1 MFIYFLALFLILI
14 IHLYYRLP
22 FWLLSIF
29 WFFTPFICYKLKL
42 ITNTQGIITLFLILN
57 VIIIG
62 NFSHLRRLFFT
73 LPLLRVFNSKD
84 RINWQRF
91 KNIDDGWLV
100 TDFEKALYNGQPDFS
115 QHISESPPSQAA
127 RDFLNRMGEKSD
139 LSPERYRQFLGD
151 HGIAALAIEKNYSG
165 HGFNRRD
172 VAHIIN
178 GISQYNP
185 LLAALIGIINT
196 ESVIS
201 LINRHG
207 TEQQREDYLYAFAQG
222 DKQPFL
228 NTTFLYELLENGRSS
243 IEGRI
248 ETDLFNGNE
257 TVGIRLS
264 FSDIIMLGTARS
276 SVFYLAV
283 NLSDFTNVLSNHTHL
298 GTVLCLLDSD
308 HDDIEVTPGNEVYK
322 GLFKYYRCSAK
333 DIFIPLNKI
342 IGGERA
348 INSGIKQLFLNQA
361 QGAGVWPAAVS
372 RYIQDSASYFSWY
385 FAHIKKQNSRPL
397 MDYRLVRKQLNRQF
411 SYRQRL
417 INVQQAAFI
426 NGDNPL
432 MSYTN
437 ILFKNSLFDAS
448 LQQLNWLR
456 TILGSH
462 AHQIKSEHKL
472 NQYFRVKHL
481 SMELDGHSHEINQLP
496 LMKKVALSAHPWYK
510 LEIAE
515 LNKQRIDSK
524 KVDKLLFKHI
534 AYILHNL
541 VKVWVYAIRTSWFGR
556 FFWRKSKHKNRIRR
570 LSSSYALVADL
581 ALIKWSLRKDNN
593 TEFTAFLA
601 KCNQHLVTQMA
612 VLSEYRDHKNHDMR
626 RFVLKQSLR
635 DSYYLC
641 QKSLNQTINSA
652 FSHYTSLLL
661 KILIFPFGKPFHP
674 AGFATDEALE
684 PLPESGLQH
693 PIQATRS
700 ITRVAD
706 ASHQLLAAKKIET
719 AVTNATG
726 LTVTSKN
733 YQVLIDRSL
742 AAGIISV
749 EQAEQLRAAYD
760 AIHDLEIINH
770 FGIHY
775 DQQNHS

>member
-1 MFIYFLALFLILI
+1 M
-14 IHLYYRLP
+14 
-22 FWLLSIF
+22 LSIF

-73 LPLLRVFNSKD
+73 LPFLSVFNSKD

-91 KNIDDGWLV
+91 KNIDDDWLV
-100 TDFEKALYNGQPDFS
+100 TDFEKALYNGQPNFNV
-115 QHISESPPSQAA
+115 QIPESSPSQAA
-127 RDFLNRMGEKSD
+127 QNFLNRIGQKTD
-139 LSPERYRQFLGD
+139 LSPERYRRFLSD
-151 HGIAALAIEKNYSG
+151 HGIAALAISKKHDG

-201 LINRHG
+201 LINRNG
-207 TEQQREDYLYAFAQG
+207 TPPQREEYLPAFSKG

-248 ETDLFNGNE
+248 ETDLYNDQE
-257 TVGIRLS
+257 TIGIRLS
-264 FSDIIMLGTARS
+264 FSDIIMLGTNRS

-283 NLSDFTNVLSNHTHL
+283 NLSDFTNELGNHTHL
-298 GTVLCLLDSD
+298 GTALCLLDSA
-308 HDDIEVTPGNEVYK
+308 HDDIQVIPGNEVYK

-333 DIFIPLNKI
+333 DIFIPLSKI
-342 IGGERA
+342 IGGEGA
-348 INSGIKQLFLNQA
+348 INHGIKQLYVNQA

-417 INVQQAAFI
+417 INVQHTALI
-426 NGDNPL
+426 NGKKPL

-462 AHQIKSEHKL
+462 AHQIKNEHKL

-515 LNKQRIDSK
+515 LSQAQVNSK
-524 KVDKLLFKHI
+524 KVDKLLFKHL
-534 AYILHNL
+534 AYILHNV
-541 VKVWVYAIRTSWFGR
+541 VKIWIFAIRTSWFGR

-570 LSSSYALVADL
+570 LSSSYALIADL

-601 KCNQHLVTQMA
+601 ECNQHLVTQMA
-612 VLSEYRDHKNHDMR
+612 VLSEYRQHKNHDMR

-641 QKSLNQTINSA
+641 QKALNQSINSA
-652 FSHYTSLLL
+652 FNHYPSLFL
-661 KILIFPFGKPFHP
+661 KVLIFPFGKPFHP

-684 PLPESGLQH
+684 PLPEAGLEH

-706 ASHQLLAAKKIET
+706 ASQQLLAARNIET

-770 FGIHY
+770 FGTHY
-775 DQQNHS
+775 DQQDHS

>member
-1 MFIYFLALFLILI
+1 MTLFFILI

-22 FWLLSIF
+22 FWMLSIF

-57 VIIIG
+57 IIIIG

-73 LPLLRVFNSKD
+73 LPFLRVFNSKD

-100 TDFEKALYNGQPDFS
+100 TDFEKAIYNGQPDFS
-115 QHISESPPSQAA
+115 YQIPESKPSEDAQN
-127 RDFLNRMGEKSD
+127 FLNSIGQKSD
-139 LSPERYRQFLGD
+139 MDPERYRHFLSE
-151 HGIAALAIEKNYSG
+151 HGISALAIKKKYAG

-201 LINRHG
+201 LISRYG
-207 TEQQREDYLYAFAQG
+207 TKEQCDHYLPAFAKG
-222 DKQPFL
+222 HKQPFL

-243 IEGRI
+243 IEGRV
-248 ETDLFNGNE
+248 ETELHKAQD

-264 FSDIIMLGTARS
+264 FTDIIMLGTARS

-283 NLSDFTNVLSNHTHL
+283 NLSDFTNEISNHTRL
-298 GTVLCLLDSD
+298 GTVLCLFDSE
-308 HDDIEVTPGNEVYK
+308 HDDIKVIPGNEVYK

-333 DIFIPLNKI
+333 DIFIPLSQI
-342 IGGERA
+342 IGGNAA
-348 INSGIKQLFLNQA
+348 INQGIKQLYVNQA
-361 QGAGVWPAAVS
+361 QGAGIWPAAVS

-417 INVQQAAFI
+417 INVQQTALI
-426 NGDNPL
+426 NGQKPL
-432 MSYTN
+432 MSYSN
-437 ILFKNSLFDAS
+437 ILFKNSLFDDS

-515 LNKQRIDSK
+515 LEKSQIDSK
-524 KVDKLLFKHI
+524 KVDKLLFKHM
-534 AYILHNL
+534 AYILHN
-541 VKVWVYAIRTSWFGR
+541 VTKIWVYSVRTSWLGR

-601 KCNQHLVTQMA
+601 ECNQHLITQVA
-612 VLSEYRDHKNHDMR
+612 VLSEYRQHKNHDMR

-641 QKSLNQTINSA
+641 QKALNQSINSA
-652 FSHYTSLLL
+652 FNHYPSLFL
-661 KILIFPFGKPFHP
+661 KVLIFPFGKPFHP
-674 AGFATDEALE
+674 AGFATDEMLE
-684 PLPESGLQH
+684 PLPENGLQH

-706 ASHQLLAAKKIET
+706 ASHQLLAAKNIET

-770 FGIHY
+770 FGTHY
-775 DQQNHS
+775 DQ